1 MKLYPHQAQ
10 ALEDTRDHGNA
21 GYFLDMGLGKT
32 YVGSEKMREIGNAVN
47 LVVCQKSK
55 IDDWREHF
63 QAHYGNLKVFDLTK
77 PAEMA
82 QFMQLAAFHGSLC
95 IVGIIN
101 YELVFRREQLQRLEG
116 FTLML
121 DESSL
126 VQNENAQRSK
136 YVLKKLHHSNV
147 ILLSGTV
154 VNGNYEKLWSQCN
167 LLGWPISK
175 DLFYRQY
182 MTWETVK
189 VDGFY
194 RKVRTGYKNI
204 DRLKRKLADYG
215 AVFVKTSEVFDLPE
229 QNEIMVP
236 VSTSKEYRQFCR
248 DKIITLDCQTLIGD
262 MQLTERLYKRILCSV
277 FSEAKMQAFR
287 DLAQS
292 TDDRLIVF
300 YNFTEEYRRLAQ
312 VCEDLQR
319 PVSVVNGEEKDL
331 AAYESAEDSVT
342 FVQYQAGAMGLN
354 LQKANKTV
362 YFSLPDGGAELFEQ
376 SKKRTHRIGQER
388 PCFYYLLYCRDS
400 IEDKEIMP
408 TLREKTARIDGLF
421 EKGTA

>member
-1 MKLYPHQAQ
+1 MELYPHQKR
-10 ALEDTRDHGNA
+10 ALEAVEGHENA
-21 GYFLDMGLGKT
+21 GFFLDMGLGKT
-32 YVGSEKMREIGNAVN
+32 YIGSEKMREIGNAVN
-47 LVVCQKSK
+47 LVICQKSK
-55 IDDWREHF
+55 IDDWRGHF
-63 QAHYGNLKVFDLTK
+63 ESHYGNLKVFDVTK
-77 PAEMA
+77 EAQMR
-82 QFMQLAAFHGSLC
+82 QFMQLAVFHGDLC

-101 YELVFRREQLQRLEG
+101 YELAFRREQLQRLEG

-126 VQNENAQRSK
+126 VQNENAKRTR
-136 YVLKKLHHSNV
+136 YILDKLHYANV

-182 MTWETVK
+182 MTWETVN

-215 AVFVKTSEVFDLPE
+215 AVFVKTGEVFDLP
-229 QNEIMVP
+229 QQTEIMVP
-236 VSTSKEYRQFCR
+236 VETSADYRRFER
-248 DKIITLDCQTLIGD
+248 EKIVKINDRTLIGD
-262 MQLTERLYKRILCSV
+262 MQLTERLYARLLCGV
-277 FSEAKMQAFR
+277 FSDAKMQAFR
-287 DLAQS
+287 DLVDS

-300 YNFTEEYRRLAQ
+300 YNFTEECRRLAQ
-312 VCEDLQR
+312 IAEELKR
-319 PVSVVNGEEKDL
+319 PVSIVSGETKDL
-331 AAYESAEDSVT
+331 AAYESAEDSIT

-354 LQKANKTV
+354 LQKANKTI
-362 YFSLPDGGAELFEQ
+362 YYSLPDGGAELFEQ

-388 PCFYYLLYCRDS
+388 PCFYYILFCRDS
-400 IEDKEIMP
+400 IEDREIMP
-408 TLREKTARIDGLF
+408 NLRDKTARIDGLF
-421 EKGTA
+421 QKGNR